1 MPSAHLLAPSI
12 LAADLSNIQQLA
24 AELQAVGA
32 DYVHI
37 DVMDGVFVPNFTFAM
52 PVVAA
57 FKKHCQLPLDV
68 HLMMVHPERYL
79 EAFAKAGANIITVHA
94 EACPHLHS
102 VLGQIRK
109 LGCRAGVAI
118 NPHTPVSLLED
129 VTPMLD
135 LICIMSVNPGFG
147 GQSFIEGSLKKIS
160 QAAALKAIN
169 PNLLVEVDGG
179 VDMTNIA
186 KIAHAGADVLV
197 AGSALFKQPDLNVAV
212 REMKAALM
220 NN

>member
-12 LAADLSNIQQLA
+12 LAADLSNIQALA
-24 AELQAVGA
+24 ADLQDSEA
-32 DYVHI
+32 DYIHI

-52 PVVAA
+52 PVVEA
-57 FKKHCQLPLDV
+57 FKKHCQKTLDV

-79 EAFAKAGANIITVHA
+79 EAFARAGADIITVHV

-109 LGCRAGVAI
+109 LGCKAGVAI
-118 NPHTPVSLLED
+118 NPHTPVSVLED
-129 VTPMLD
+129 VASITD
-135 LICIMSVNPGFG
+135 IICIMSVNPGFG

-169 PNLLVEVDGG
+169 PQLLVEVDGG
-179 VDMTNIA
+179 VDMTNIS
-186 KIAHAGADVLV
+186 KIAHAGADVIV
-197 AGSALFKQPDLNVAV
+197 AGNALFKQPDIK
-212 REMKAALM
+212 EALLRM
-220 NN
+220 RRAIQ